1 MPVAVRGL
9 DGGRMTDDE
18 GENILA
24 KENNLWQNRHIENN
38 QAMFVIELTKRKE
51 YSNFS
56 EFPAVLREIS
66 GKGRT

>member
-9 DGGRMTDDE
+9 DGGRMTEDE
-18 GENILA
+18 GEFI
-24 KENNLWQNRHIENN
+24 
-38 QAMFVIELTKRKE
+38 MFVIELTKRKE